1 MEELK
6 MNTGSRSTIEV
17 GGLEVTFQRT
27 VRVPAGKRNSLPA
40 GLGSFPMYR
49 VSDYKSGCPDNWRP
63 DGFFF
68 PIYRQ
73 EAMWINFG
81 RTTGNEPRALIV
93 GAGNINA
100 ISGKPFDPSKNKL
113 EGTAREDGALGQVS
127 SLDVRLDDKQ
137 NYIAVPPQRW
147 IDGWK
152 GPDGKVYQFV
162 AAEMGSGETVEA
174 QITGEETVGGI
185 QLIVYTPKAGQHLI
199 PVSRPRPFIESS
211 GFEGYLN
218 LGSLGYGGFHDGGA
232 MRSLGGSVMR
242 GGDSFSLGL
251 KSFSASPA
259 RSMGLGMGGEIDQKI
274 YPDPYGLTV
283 WNDAPEAVDLVYM
296 VSSQDFQQITG
307 QAAPPTPVT
316 YARCQE
322 LGLPWFE
329 VHDEKLGDAHG
340 SKVFVDLKPVGEGK
354 GPVLDKLKPYD
365 PHPVKKGE

>member
-1 MEELK
+1 
-6 MNTGSRSTIEV
+6 MNTASRSTIEV

-27 VRVPAGKRNSLPA
+27 VRVPAGRRNSLPA
-40 GLGSFPMYR
+40 GLGSFPIYR
-49 VSDYKSGCPDNWRP
+49 VSDYKSGCPDTWRP
-63 DGFFF
+63 DGLFL

-81 RTTGNEPRALIV
+81 RTPGNEPRALIV

-113 EGTAREDGALGQVS
+113 EGVARENGALGQS
-127 SLDVRLDDKQ
+127 FGLDVKLDDTQ
-137 NYIAVPPQRW
+137 NYVAVPPQRW

-185 QLIVYTPKAGQHLI
+185 QLIVYTPKAGQHLV
-199 PVSRPRPFIESS
+199 PVSRPRPFIESG
-211 GFEGYLN
+211 GFDGYLN
-218 LGSLGYGGFHDGGA
+218 LGSGGFY
-232 MRSLGGSVMR
+232 GSAMR
-242 GGDSFSLGL
+242 GGGSLSFGFKSL
-251 KSFSASPA
+251 SAAPV

-274 YPDPYGLTV
+274 YSDPYGVQV
-283 WNDAPEAVDLVYM
+283 WNSNPEAVDLVYM

-316 YARCQE
+316 YEKCQAM
-322 LGLPWFE
+322 GLPWFE
-329 VHDEKLGDAHG
+329 VHDEKLGDTAG
-340 SKVFVDLKPVGEGK
+340 SKVFVDLKPIGEGK
-354 GPVLDKLKPYD
+354 GPLLDKLKPYD
-365 PHPVKKGE
+365 PHPVKEEK